1 MSEEDKEDFAAE
13 PGGQP
18 MSMDGSQVDG
28 TNLIFNYLPK
38 PLNYHQL
45 RVMCSEFG
53 KVIFCKIV
61 LNRVTKESECFGFV
75 RFEDPASAQACI
87 NALNGMEMQGKRLK
101 VSVAKPP
108 TKGPEHANLYMAG
121 FSPHWKEADLTA
133 LLSTFGTVKECRI
146 LINMQTK
153 ASKQAGF
160 VRMSTHEEAVAA
172 IKALHSLPQETGSL
186 TCRLADNP
194 RESAARKAAKQ
205 QVQHHHHMQNG
216 FFNQLDPALLQQLPV
231 LLKKRRM
238 EMMQVPPPPPGPDHY
253 YRGPHNEDR
262 FYY

>member
-1 MSEEDKEDFAAE
+1 
-13 PGGQP
+13 
-18 MSMDGSQVDG
+18 VDG

-38 PLNYHQL
+38 SLNYHQL
-45 RVMCSEFG
+45 RVLCSEYG
-53 KVIFCKIV
+53 RVIFCKIV

-75 RFEDPASAQACI
+75 RFEDAASAQACI

-121 FSPHWKEADLTA
+121 FSASWKEADLTA

-172 IKALHSLPQETGSL
+172 IKALHSLPQEAGSL

-205 QVQHHHHMQNG
+205 VQQHQNMG
-216 FFNQLDPALLQQLPV
+216 GGGGPFFNQSLDPALLQQLPT

-238 EMMQVPPPPPGPDHY
+238 EMMHVAPPPPPPSDHY
-253 YRGPHNEDR
+253 YSRGPPPMHHNDDR
-262 FYY
+262 YYY